1 MEYPILKAKQ
11 KSRQML
17 DTFLGYNH
25 NLRIGENEFY
35 EMQNMTSDDY
45 PVLSPRQG
53 RGVYTLDGG
62 YASRLIA
69 KNELCYVEGTEFVVG
84 SDRIEMGLNDEPKQ
98 LVSMG
103 AYVIILPDKKW
114 INTICNK
121 ICDKSGNYEWG
132 EIEHQKTINT
142 NHEDGGGIIV
152 YFHLCDA
159 DGVVYTDDKVRPGEK
174 PVEEDG
180 NLWLDTDTIPPV
192 LKRYSKTN
200 GSWMVV
206 PKTYVKISVAGET
219 VKIGSG
225 FYAGDGIEISGI
237 TYKSY
242 SNLNG
247 FHTIVKCEEDY
258 IVIEGMPNT
267 VDYQDDELENGG
279 VLTISRKMPDMDF
292 IIESNNR
299 LWGCYYGINS
309 KGEFVNEIYASK
321 LGDFKNWNCFAG
333 ISTDSYAVS
342 CGTDGPFTG
351 AITHSGYP
359 LFFKEN
365 FVHKVYGDYPANF
378 RVQSTACRGVQRGSH
393 DSLSIVG
400 DTLFYK
406 SKEAVCAYDGGMPV
420 EVSAAL
426 GNVHYYGAV
435 ACANGN
441 KYYINMISGE
451 DAKHHLFVFDAAKGV
466 WHKEDNIEVTQM
478 CAFGGEIY
486 AITSKEYAESLS
498 PTDPISNI
506 VTLLGWGGSGENV
519 NWMVQSGKIGMTQP
533 DMKYL
538 TKLLIRM
545 SLDIGAEMRISIRY
559 DSIGD
564 WEHVFAITGTS
575 LRSFVMPVRPRR
587 CDHFHIR
594 IEGKGQGKIYSI
606 TKTIEQGSDIS

>member
-1 MEYPILKAKQ
+1 MEYPTLKAKP

-17 DTFLGYNH
+17 DAFLGYNH

-103 AYVIILPDKKW
+103 AYVVIFPDNKW
-114 INTICNK
+114 INTICNEF
-121 ICDKSGNYEWG
+121 GEYEFG
-132 EIEHQKTINT
+132 SIDVENKLNDPNSEEKTTININLCSQT
-142 NHEDGGGIIV
+142 GEVYKNIEFQEREVDGQ
-152 YFHLCDA
+152 
-159 DGVVYTDDKVRPGEK
+159 
-174 PVEEDG
+174 
-180 NLWLDTDTIPPV
+180 LWLDTNVHPPV
-192 LKRYSKTN
+192 LKKYSANQGVWITI
-200 GSWMVV
+200 SS
-206 PKTYVKISVAGET
+206 YLKIAVEG
-219 VKIGSG
+219 IGNNLNQ
-225 FYAGDGIEISGI
+225 GDGVQII
-237 TYKSY
+237 TSDAKFFH
-242 SNLNG
+242 LNG
-247 FHTIVKCEEDY
+247 YHTLIQCERDS
-258 IVIEGMPNT
+258 IVIEGT
-267 VDYQDDELENGG
+267 VNAAWAAETE
-279 VLTISRKMPDMDF
+279 TINVFEVSRKIPNMDF
-292 IIESNNR
+292 VIEANNR

-309 KGEFVNEIYASK
+309 KGDFVNEIYASK
-321 LGDFKNWNCFAG
+321 LGDFKNWRCYSG
-333 ISTDSYAVS
+333 ISTDSYTAS
-342 CGTDGPFTG
+342 CGTDGKFTG
-351 AITHSGYP
+351 AITHAGYP

-365 FVHKVYGDYPANF
+365 CVHKVYGDYPSNF
-378 RVQSTACRGVQRGSH
+378 RIQSTTCRGVQSGSH
-393 DSLSIVG
+393 DSLAIVG
-400 DTLFYK
+400 NTLFYK
-406 SKEAVCAYDGGMPV
+406 SREGVCAYDGGMPV
-420 EVSAAL
+420 EVSSAL

-435 ACANGN
+435 ACALGN
-441 KYYINMISGE
+441 KYYINMISAE
-451 DAKHHLFVFDAAKGV
+451 DAKHHLFVFDTAKGV
-466 WHKEDNIEVTQM
+466 WHREDDIETAQM

-498 PTDPISNI
+498 PTDPRSNI

-545 SLDIGAEMRISIRY
+545 SLDIGAEMKISIRY

-564 WEHVFAITGTS
+564 WEQVFIVAGTS

>member
-1 MEYPILKAKQ
+1 MEYPVLRVKQ
-11 KSRQML
+11 KNRQML
-17 DTFLGYNH
+17 DAFLGYNH

-35 EMQNMTSDDY
+35 DMQNMTSDDY
-45 PVLSPRQG
+45 PVLSTRPG
-53 RGVYTLDGG
+53 RGVYFVEGG

-69 KNELCYVEGTEFVVG
+69 KNELCYVEGTKFVFGSVFG

-103 AYVIILPDKKW
+103 AYVIIFPDKKW
-114 INTICNK
+114 INTIC
-121 ICDKSGNYEWG
+121 DEHGNYEWG
-132 EIEHQKTINT
+132 SIEVSNEFNTENEEETQEIGVWLCSPTGKVYDRASYQAVEK
-142 NHEDGGGIIV
+142 DGEIWADYSV
-152 YFHLCDA
+152 Y
-159 DGVVYTDDKVRPGEK
+159 
-174 PVEEDG
+174 
-180 NLWLDTDTIPPV
+180 PPV
-192 LKRYSKTN
+192 LKQYSGAQKVWVN
-200 GSWMVV
+200 I
-206 PKTYVKISVAGET
+206 PAFLKISAVGIGQGLKKDDGVNLWFADKDFSHLNGYKVLQECTDDYLVVAGMPSENAMHDET
-219 VKIGSG
+219 KATASALRVSR
-225 FYAGDGIEISGI
+225 
-237 TYKSY
+237 
-242 SNLNG
+242 
-247 FHTIVKCEEDY
+247 TI
-258 IVIEGMPNT
+258 
-267 VDYQDDELENGG
+267 
-279 VLTISRKMPDMDF
+279 PDMSF
-292 IIESNNR
+292 VVECNNR
-299 LWGCYYGINS
+299 LWGCYYGIND

-321 LGDFKNWNCFAG
+321 LGDFKNWHCFAG

-393 DSLSIVG
+393 DSLAIVG

-406 SKEAVCAYDGGMPV
+406 SQEAVCAYDGGMPV
-420 EVSAAL
+420 EVSSAL

-441 KYYINMISGE
+441 KYYINMISAE
-451 DAKHHLFVFDAAKGV
+451 DAKHHLFVFDTAKGV
-466 WHKEDNIEVTQM
+466 WHREDDIETAQM

-498 PTDPISNI
+498 PTDPKSNI
-506 VTLLGWGGSGENV
+506 VTLLGWGGSIENV